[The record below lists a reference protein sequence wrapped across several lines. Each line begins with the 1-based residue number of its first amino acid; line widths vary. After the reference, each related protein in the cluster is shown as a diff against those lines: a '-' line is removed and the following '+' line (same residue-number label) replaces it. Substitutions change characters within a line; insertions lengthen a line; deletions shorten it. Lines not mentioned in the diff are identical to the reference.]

1 MSARMLT
8 FHVSSKSPNPLKII
22 SHPAPPP
29 TCSTSRQNKNLI
41 GPLWMRRAGGS
52 SNYLLSLFL
61 KAPPVFQLRSLSCCP
76 NECVNTRLLKAS
88 IVWHSNSWLCWFNN
102 VTRVTNFV
110 FIVEQIHF
118 DESLLAFK
126 MMLTIKDDKA
136 ARQTYWK
143 YIKSNIRMRLK
154 CD

>member
-1 MSARMLT
+1 MALLEMSARMLT
-8 FHVSSKSPNPLKII
+8 FHVWVLVTVFKIPESPENNKPP
-22 SHPAPPP
+22 STPP
-29 TCSTSRQNKNLI
+29 TCSISRQNKKPI
-41 GPLWMRRAGGS
+41 GPLWMRQAGGS
-52 SNYLLSLFL
+52 SNYLLSLVL
-61 KAPPVFQLRSLSCCP
+61 KALPVFQLCSLSCCP

-88 IVWHSNSWLCWFNN
+88 IGWHSNSWLCWFNN

-126 MMLTIKDDKA
+126 IILTIKDDKA

-143 YIKSNIRMRLK
+143 
-154 CD
+154 